1 MSTNI
6 KFFLLCPIPEDQ
18 KPINEY
24 IGLKEN
30 SLTNWT
36 TLSKKQYEN
45 KIRSLL
51 LVILGGVSFFN
62 LSDLDLGITWIVNN
76 LFITSL
82 IFVIFCWI
90 VIFRWSQA
98 KKRFNS
104 SRLFYEEVSWYDG
117 QIWDKPL
124 LIIKNDRLISTQKIT
139 PILSRLK
146 RTTYFFSYVS
156 FLLFLLII
164 L

>member
-36 TLSKKQYEN
+36 TLSRKYYER
-45 KIRSLL
+45 KVRSFF
-51 LVILGGVSFFN
+51 LVIFSLVSFLN
-62 LSDLDLGITWIVNN
+62 LSDLELGGMWFVNN
-76 LFITSL
+76 LFITTL
-82 IFVIFCWI
+82 VFVTLCFII
-90 VIFRWSQA
+90 IFRWSEVQ
-98 KKRFNS
+98 KRFDS
-104 SRLFYEEVSWYDG
+104 PRLVYEEVSWYDA

-124 LIIKNDRLISTQKIT
+124 IIIKNDRLISTQKIT

-146 RTTYFFSYVS
+146 RTTYFFSYIS
-156 FLLFLLII
+156 FLLFLFII

>member
-36 TLSKKQYEN
+36 TLSKKKYEN

-51 LVILGGVSFFN
+51 LVILGSVSFFN
-62 LSDLDLGITWIVNN
+62 LSDLDLGLTWVVNN

-98 KKRFNS
+98 KKQFNS